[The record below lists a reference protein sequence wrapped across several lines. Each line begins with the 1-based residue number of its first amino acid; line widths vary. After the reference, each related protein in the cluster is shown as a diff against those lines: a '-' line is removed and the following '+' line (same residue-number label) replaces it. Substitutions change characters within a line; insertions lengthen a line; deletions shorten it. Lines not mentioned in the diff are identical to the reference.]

1 MSSRPVLN
9 FKNLFQEE
17 NNEELNAKEKS
28 LPSGWISIFY
38 DKEKRKIVTDKPVES
53 FIEQK
58 RYDERDERSNE
69 YLRKW
74 IEEQERLREEL
85 IEDIGLYEYERL
97 YKVYPDEDEEEIF
110 ENEDIEE
117 ILEEYE
123 DFDYDDYYDN

>member
-17 NNEELNAKEKS
+17 NKKEVKEKEKS
-28 LPSGWISIFY
+28 HPSGLISMFNY
-38 DKEKRKIVTDKPVES
+38 KEKRIMVTDKPVES